1 MIPKF
6 TVDKNKIRFG
16 LAGSIKNV
24 GTPVPYCKRKKRK
37 WRLQDFTD
45 FCERIADEAVNKKCV
60 ESLIKAGAFDEF
72 EQTRS
77 IISIF

>member
-1 MIPKF
+1 M
-6 TVDKNKIRFG
+6 KIKVNNIVKER
-16 LAGSIKNV
+16 
-24 GTPVPYCKRKKRK
+24 RKEGAYKS
-37 WRLQDFTD
+37 FTD

-77 IISIF
+77 TLMASFEEIIDSIEWVCYAIQVIQ